1 MSTTNQIVAMTFP
14 LVAVAAAGATVLIV
28 KRFFLHR
35 QTVNVAVQASVSVEA
50 AKVPAEAYFKLRTEV
65 REALSL
71 ADRILAE
78 DEDLAKRTKAQND
91 VVSSSQG
98 GNF

>member
-1 MSTTNQIVAMTFP
+1 M
-14 LVAVAAAGATVLIV
+14 
-28 KRFFLHR
+28 
-35 QTVNVAVQASVSVEA
+35 SVEA